1 MHDVRIADPEGALPL
16 DGEEVARWTRAV
28 LDAESPE
35 SVSVSLTF
43 LDTGD
48 MQRLNR
54 ESLGHDRATDVIAF
68 RLEHPAALAGDVYVC
83 PSLARENAAAAGVTV
98 HEELARLVVHGVL
111 HVLGYDHPDEPAA
124 RTASRMWAVQE
135 GYVRSLT
142 GRPA

>member
-1 MHDVRIADPEGALPL
+1 MHDVRVADPEEALPL
-16 DGEEVARWTRAV
+16 DGEEVARWARAI

-35 SVSVSLTF
+35 PVSVSLTF
-43 LDTGD
+43 LGADD
-48 MQRLNR
+48 MRRLNR
-54 ESLGHDRATDVIAF
+54 EALGHDRATDVIAF
-68 RLEHPAALAGDVYVC
+68 RLEHPTSLAGDVYVC
-83 PSLARENAAAAGVTV
+83 PSMARENAAAAGVTV

-111 HVLGYDHPDEPAA
+111 HVLGHDHPDEPAA